1 MKDKS
6 TSDLSK
12 VYLKIRNAIKQK
24 EEEVKK
30 LKEELAIFE
39 SALLEKCEAE
49 GSNSISTPE
58 GTVIRRLLQNYW
70 TSDWDHMY
78 ELVAEHGAYHL
89 LEKRIHNGN
98 MKEFLAENPDAI
110 PRGLQQS
117 SKYVIS
123 VRKPSSK

>member
-1 MKDKS
+1 MKEIPS
-6 TSDLSK
+6 SELAK
-12 VYLKIRNAIKQK
+12 VYLKIRNAIKAK
-24 EEEVKK
+24 DEEIKQ
-30 LKEELAIFE
+30 LKEELATIDA
-39 SALLEKCEAE
+39 ALLEKCEAE

-70 TSDWDHMY
+70 TSDWEPMY
-78 ELVAEHGAYHL
+78 EMIAEHGAFHL

-98 MKEFLAENPDAI
+98 MKEFLAENPEAS
-110 PRGLQQS
+110 PRGLQQT